1 MSDFSSMLSAL
12 KHSASRVESS
22 DRKPARKDAASAVI
36 TAQPRQ
42 QGRKRSRHSE
52 RDGDF
57 DARAV
62 PRFPHMHSSRRPRGA
77 FELNWLVIGAQKAGT
92 SWCVYFPGRV
102 AYAGRM
108 PSLSS
113 SFYLTCPLVCHQYAV
128 INTLTRLH
136 AQLSQCS
143 RLRLPKNRK
152 ECHFFDWNLEK
163 GFDWY
168 SGLFGDERENCL
180 TGEVTPDYVVLSPS
194 TIREIH
200 NCFPDLKIVFLAR
213 NLASRAF
220 SAMTMELRQ
229 QCTGLNCGEFS
240 SDATVPQ
247 QTKRGRLESK
257 LSVAQQRRLQE
268 QSSPDSMPDSYFMDR
283 LSSKTHLSR
292 SDYATHLRNWY
303 DVFDDENILLVD
315 FEEISK
321 PREVLTKIAMHIGVK
336 QDETNAFVGSLSCDE
351 VIRKV
356 NANAGKCALSERP
369 RLERQ
374 ITEYLAPFSL
384 DFNRLLALKGY
395 DFAI

>member
-1 MSDFSSMLSAL
+1 M
-12 KHSASRVESS
+12 
-22 DRKPARKDAASAVI
+22 
-36 TAQPRQ
+36 
-42 QGRKRSRHSE
+42 
-52 RDGDF
+52 
-57 DARAV
+57 
-62 PRFPHMHSSRRPRGA
+62 
-77 FELNWLVIGAQKAGT
+77 
-92 SWCVYFPGRV
+92 
-102 AYAGRM
+102 
-108 PSLSS
+108 
-113 SFYLTCPLVCHQYAV
+113 
-128 INTLTRLH
+128 
-136 AQLSQCS
+136 
-143 RLRLPKNRK
+143 
-152 ECHFFDWNLEK
+152 EK

-213 NLASRAF
+213 NLASRAY

-247 QTKRGRLESK
+247 QTKRERLESK

-321 PREVLTKIAMHIGVK
+321 PREVLTKIAMHIGVT
-336 QDETNAFVGSLSCDE
+336 QDEANAFVGSLSCDE

-356 NANAGKCALSERP
+356 NANAGKSALSERP